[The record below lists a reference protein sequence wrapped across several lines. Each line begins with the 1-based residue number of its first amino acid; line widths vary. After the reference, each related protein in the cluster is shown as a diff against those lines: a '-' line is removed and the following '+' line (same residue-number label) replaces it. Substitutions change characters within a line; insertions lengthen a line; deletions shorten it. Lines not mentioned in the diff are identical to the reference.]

1 MSQRIK
7 KARRR
12 HLIELF
18 SVMAVY
24 VAAVFVASS
33 LAKILDKGPLLA
45 IAALVPA
52 LAIAGACF
60 VSYRF
65 YQRMDERQQR
75 IQANAA
81 AVTLIVAIVAASA
94 LGFLKTYGV
103 FAYEDDFIWFTPFLI
118 ITWGL
123 ARRFMGDDC

>member
-1 MSQRIK
+1 MV
-7 KARRR
+7 
-12 HLIELF
+12 ELF

-24 VAAVFVASS
+24 VAAVFIAGS
-33 LAKILDKGPLLA
+33 LARILDNGPLLA
-45 IAALVPA
+45 FVALVPA
-52 LAIAGACF
+52 IAIAAACY
-60 VSYRF
+60 VMVRF
-65 YQRMDERQQR
+65 YRRMDERQQR

-81 AVTLIVAIVAASA
+81 AATLVIAIVASSV

-118 ITWGL
+118 VVWSL